1 MKMSKKIL
9 VVDDS
14 RLSRMMIIAII
25 KNKYPDWEIFE
36 ADCGDAALELCKTID
51 IDIATLD
58 MNMPGMDGLTL
69 GVELRKLY
77 PNARL
82 SMLTA
87 NVQEAVRAKADTAGI
102 GFIEK
107 PVNEERVVN
116 FLKEESVS

>member
-1 MKMSKKIL
+1 MSKKIL

-14 RLSRMMIIAII
+14 RLSRMMITAII
-25 KNKYPDWEIFE
+25 KNKYPDWVIYE
-36 ADCGDAALELCKTID
+36 ADCGDAALKICETLD

-69 GVELRKLY
+69 GVELRKMY

-87 NVQEAVRAKADTAGI
+87 NVQDAIRKRADAAGI
-102 GFIEK
+102 GFIGK
-107 PVNEERVVN
+107 PVTEERVVS
-116 FLKEESVS
+116 FLEAEA

>member
-1 MKMSKKIL
+1 MSKKIL

-14 RLSRMMIIAII
+14 RLSRMMITAII
-25 KNKYPDWEIFE
+25 KNNYPDWEIYE
-36 ADCGDAALELCKTID
+36 AEDGDAALKICESLD

-69 GVELRKLY
+69 GAKLRELY

-87 NVQEAVRAKADTAGI
+87 NVQEATRKKADAAGI
-102 GFIEK
+102 GFIGK
-107 PVNEERVVN
+107 PVTEERVLS
-116 FLKEESVS
+116 FLEQEG